1 MAMAATIQSLA
12 AAKKSSTADR
22 PSDDAAED
30 RPVLHWREKDELAN
44 AFSHGP
50 DSQRACALRP

>member
-22 PSDDAAED
+22 PSKNAAED
-30 RPVLHWREKDELAN
+30 RPVLQLGKKDELAN

-50 DSQRACALRP
+50 DSP